1 MPSSNRPFSIAGNP
15 ADARKIDFYQWESI
29 GADIL
34 IRAVSEVQR
43 DRLVTEVRIYA
54 VLAQEMVFGKRY
66 DGPVSAA
73 RRMAHRI
80 ADDILLQAGNYR
92 GINQTKLAFASDR
105 RGEQSK
111 EIYLMDYD
119 GFDQKPLTANKS
131 LNLTPTWSP
140 DGRALA
146 YISYR
151 TGQPSLYRAFI
162 YEGRGDTIVSGG
174 GMTFSPAWSPDG
186 KLIAFTSTR
195 DGNSEIYVSNAD
207 GSDMRRLT
215 HHAAIDTSPAWSPTG
230 REIAVPRTAP
240 ELPRSTR
247 WTPRAEPAA
256 HLLRGSYN
264 DSASWSP
271 SASKRAFV
279 RVQDRARAVR
289 YRDLRFPDEADPAA
303 HDGREQQRA
312 RTGLRTA
319 STRLHLD
326 AHRHGQIFSMNRDG
340 SNQRQLTREGNNT
353 TRSGVRCRGRIHEPI
368 LQGKACVGF
377 GDFVPVGAEL
387 SLGCGGKNDRAP
399 ATTSGGRR
407 TSAQPPPC
415 LRVRRPSRR
424 RDRMGSEDDSLT
436 SVSDPDN
443 IYGRTLDEINANSP
457 LRDVPFDFDSAVLL
471 ESARPILDRTAEWL
485 QSYSTVTLLVEGHC
499 DERGTVEYNLA
510 LGERR
515 AMAAST
521 TW

>member
-1 MPSSNRPFSIAGNP
+1 MGSVVLALAFLQNRIHSAGAIQEENLKQSSSGDWYINIARPGRPVTMAIPDMEIGTSDAAEAGKTISEVVWNDMEFASIYRLLPKRLYGIAGNP
-15 ADARKIDFYQWESI
+15 ADAKKIDFYQWESV

-34 IRAVSEVQR
+34 IRGVSEVQR

-162 YEGRGDTIVSGG
+162 YEGRGDTIVSGA

-195 DGNSEIYVSNAD
+195 DGNSEIYLSNAD
-207 GSDMRRLT
+207 GSDLRRIT
-215 HHAAIDTSPAWSPTG
+215 HHASIDTSPTWSPTG
-230 REIAVPRTAP
+230 REIAFTSDRTGAP
-240 ELPRSTR
+240 QIYAMDTEGLN
-247 WTPRAEPAA
+247 
-256 HLLRGSYN
+256 LRRISFEGSYN

-271 SASKRAFV
+271 SREYSEISYASRIERGPFDIVVYDFQTKQTRQLTTG
-279 RVQDRARAVR
+279 RGSN
-289 YRDLRFPDEADPAA
+289 ESADWSPNGL
-303 HDGREQQRA
+303 HLVFTST
-312 RTGLRTA
+312 RTGT
-319 STRLHLD
+319 S
-326 AHRHGQIFSMNRDG
+326 QIFSTNRDG
-340 SNQRQLTREGNNT
+340 SNPRQLTREGNNT
-353 TRSGVRCRGRIHEPI
+353 TPQWGP
-368 LQGKACVGF
+368 
-377 GDFVPVGAEL
+377 VPG
-387 SLGCGGKNDRAP
+387 
-399 ATTSGGRR
+399 
-407 TSAQPPPC
+407 Q
-415 LRVRRPSRR
+415 
-424 RDRMGSEDDSLT
+424 DS
-436 SVSDPDN
+436 
-443 IYGRTLDEINANSP
+443 
-457 LRDVPFDFDSAVLL
+457 
-471 ESARPILDRTAEWL
+471 
-485 QSYSTVTLLVEGHC
+485 
-499 DERGTVEYNLA
+499 
-510 LGERR
+510 
-515 AMAAST
+515 
-521 TW
+521 